1 MCRVEWQARFLE
13 GGAAVRPPRY
23 STKGQAHANP
33 LEAIYSSAT
42 MYEIEFSDQAGEDLQ
57 WFKKREQNEIVDG
70 IESHLRFEPTV
81 ETRNRKRLRPN
92 QISEWELRIGKF
104 RVFYNAD
111 ELVKIVSIERIG
123 LKLIEKFLFRGRE
136 EEL

>member
-1 MCRVEWQARFLE
+1 
-13 GGAAVRPPRY
+13 
-23 STKGQAHANP
+23 
-33 LEAIYSSAT
+33 